1 MEFYVIQ
8 ICEISIFFKV
18 PIPICALLSFS
29 LAESGDIPMS
39 LNTNYI
45 VIILLTTIWNFTLYR
60 LSEVSVYYK
69 VPIVCPYAHSIVS
82 VK

>member
-1 MEFYVIQ
+1 MGFYVIQ
-8 ICEISIFFKV
+8 ISEISIFFKV
-18 PIPICALLSFS
+18 PIPMCALLSFS
-29 LAESGDIPMS
+29 LAGSGDIPMS
-39 LNTNYI
+39 WNTNDI

-60 LSEVSVYYK
+60 LSEVSVYYE